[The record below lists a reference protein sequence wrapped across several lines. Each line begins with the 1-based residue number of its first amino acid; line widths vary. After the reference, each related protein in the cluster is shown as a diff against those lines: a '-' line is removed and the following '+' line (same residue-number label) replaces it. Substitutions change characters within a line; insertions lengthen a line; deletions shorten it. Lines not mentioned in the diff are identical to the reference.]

1 MADRAT
7 ATMDNQVCIIC
18 CIPGS
23 EARLLRKK
31 GFSTL
36 LVSSKKRGDKLH
48 EKMTNPDEHVVHDN
62 CYKAY
67 TLAYNI
73 SKVLE
78 SDSFE
83 TKLPDK
89 RTLRSEKST
98 FEYNNNCLICAE
110 KLDFGAQ
117 KRHPARHSVIS
128 SIETMGKDMC
138 IMQQTLLNACDKRQD
153 DVALD
158 VKARILYAGDIHA
171 VEAKYHRTCMQRF
184 LKGIGAYI

>member
-48 EKMTNPDEHVVHDN
+48 EKMTNPYEHTVHDN

-78 SDSFE
+78 SE
-83 TKLPDK
+83 TVLK
-89 RTLRSEKST
+89 RN
-98 FEYNNNCLICAE
+98 YQI
-110 KLDFGAQ
+110 
-117 KRHPARHSVIS
+117 SVH
-128 SIETMGKDMC
+128 C
-138 IMQQTLLNACDKRQD
+138 VPRRVPLNIITI
-153 DVALD
+153 V
-158 VKARILYAGDIHA
+158 
-171 VEAKYHRTCMQRF
+171 
-184 LKGIGAYI
+184 